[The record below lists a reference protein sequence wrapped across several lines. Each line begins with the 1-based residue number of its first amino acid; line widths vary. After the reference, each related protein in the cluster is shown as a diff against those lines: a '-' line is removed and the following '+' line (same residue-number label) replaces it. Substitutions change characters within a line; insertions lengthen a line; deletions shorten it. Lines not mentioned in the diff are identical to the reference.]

1 MTYAAGIKHC
11 NLSIP
16 MEVGIYKVYI
26 LYNDLYNHEIGAIL
40 SHLAVKVQYSH

>member
-16 MEVGIYKVYI
+16 MEVGIYKVYTLRI
-26 LYNDLYNHEIGAIL
+26 AEKYLKNKYKNVNDF
-40 SHLAVKVQYSH
+40 